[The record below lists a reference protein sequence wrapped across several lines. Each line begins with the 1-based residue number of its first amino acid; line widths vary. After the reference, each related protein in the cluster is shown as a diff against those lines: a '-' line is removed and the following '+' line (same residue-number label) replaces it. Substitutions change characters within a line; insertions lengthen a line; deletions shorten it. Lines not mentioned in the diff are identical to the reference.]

1 MGWRLRLYE
10 ADGVHQLVATGSGES
25 FKHVGFQEYG
35 VTIGVCPV
43 VRYTAHLDLRGRATG
58 DIEPIIPVL
67 GRIDQTTFD
76 RLVVQRFASFIVRTV
91 TGMAKPDT
99 EETAAAEKLKLAVED
114 ILVAE
119 DPDTKFGTLA
129 ASPLSPFIEA
139 HDADVRALAAL
150 SQSPAHELVGTMANL
165 SAESLA
171 AAEASLTRRVTRLKH
186 GVGEDHEKTLRLG
199 ALIMGDTDAA
209 ADAESELRWRDME
222 SRSLAQAA
230 DALGKIATMLQVPVE
245 MLWEKIPGW
254 TDQDV
259 ERAKQLLEDG
269 GPLVKL
275 MEQLAAG
282 QAPALDPVPARGGG
296 HRRGRPP
303 DPRSPASAG
312 QPRCPHRRPDPGC
325 VAADRPDRRRRDP
338 RAVVDGDDPDRPLG
352 TAYLSPAR
360 RQLHHDVPGA
370 RARRRGA
377 TDGPGSRRDDRPAA
391 GGHVV
396 DRHRARRGPRGDGPG
411 DDARAGSR
419 GRPGP
424 LRRRRHAPRPRRR
437 PRHDRRDR
445 QERQP
450 GARLGAGR
458 VAELL
463 PVLRHARRPRP
474 RLQRGHGRLRG
485 A

>member
-1 MGWRLRLYE
+1 MALSPEAALEVVRGRLWPIAKTERERVARIDKWLRWDHEKPHQPRRSTREYRDLSDRAQAPWGRRVVTAATDQMYAEGYRTGRNAENSRPWGWWQANGMDSRQGAFHESVVGYGLAYAVVLPGKSWLGEPMPVIRGLDPSQMVAFYEDPAWDDWPVFALRTAPTKVGDSMGWRLRLYE

-282 QAPALDPVPARGGG
+282 QAPALDPVPA
-296 HRRGRPP
+296 
-303 DPRSPASAG
+303 
-312 QPRCPHRRPDPGC
+312 
-325 VAADRPDRRRRDP
+325 
-338 RAVVDGDDPDRPLG
+338 
-352 TAYLSPAR
+352 
-360 RQLHHDVPGA
+360 
-370 RARRRGA
+370 
-377 TDGPGSRRDDRPAA
+377 
-391 GGHVV
+391 
-396 DRHRARRGPRGDGPG
+396 
-411 DDARAGSR
+411 
-419 GRPGP
+419 
-424 LRRRRHAPRPRRR
+424 
-437 PRHDRRDR
+437 
-445 QERQP
+445 
-450 GARLGAGR
+450 
-458 VAELL
+458 
-463 PVLRHARRPRP
+463 
-474 RLQRGHGRLRG
+474 
-485 A
+485 